1 MRHIRRGRGRS
12 PSQSPIGR
20 GAHLLEVVVT
30 RVVKLGIT
38 VAIVGT
44 GGRVIADRPV
54 FVVKLPISRHSD
66 RSAPAQSSSGR
77 AADEHIDNRWNR
89 IPEAEVGDYPNPM
102 LGIIGDRGVTSTR
115 IDSWRVCVDG
125 RTFQE

>member
-44 GGRVIADRPV
+44 AGRVIADSPV
-54 FVVKLPISRHSD
+54 LVVKLPVSRYGD
-66 RSAPAQSSSGR
+66 RSAPAQSSRGR

-89 IPEAEVGDYPNPM
+89 IPETQVGDYPDLVP
-102 LGIIGDRGVTSTR
+102 GIVGHRG
-115 IDSWRVCVDG
+115 
-125 RTFQE
+125 